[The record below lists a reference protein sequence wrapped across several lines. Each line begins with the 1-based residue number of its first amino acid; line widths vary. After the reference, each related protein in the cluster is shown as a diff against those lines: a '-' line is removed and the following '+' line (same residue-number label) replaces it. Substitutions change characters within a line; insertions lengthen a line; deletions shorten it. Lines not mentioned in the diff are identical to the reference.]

1 MNNKNLVFFI
11 PYIGGGGVEKNLF
24 LISNYLSTKI
34 NNIYICTT
42 SNEYKNKFNKKIK
55 FILPKK
61 KISENLY
68 IRIKYF
74 YCLIILFIFLLKNK
88 NTVVF
93 SFQAN
98 IYCILLCKILR
109 IKIISR
115 SNSSPSGWNHNLIKQ
130 IIYKKIIN
138 MADLIITNSKN
149 FKKQMDKNFGI
160 KTVCIYNP
168 LNKIEIIKKSRI
180 KINFDFFNNK
190 KKELKI
196 INIGR
201 LTDQKDQL
209 TLLKSI
215 KILKEKK
222 VSFKLLIM
230 GRGVERKN
238 LLNYINENN
247 LHKDI
252 KIISFHDNPF
262 PILKKADLFVLSSKY
277 EGLPNVLLEAALL
290 KKFIIS
296 SNCPTGPKEILL
308 NGKGGFLFEVGNYK
322 QLSKKIIFYS
332 NNTQLLEKKINHSF
346 KNLNRFDYQKNM
358 ESYYSLVKKI
368 LH

>member
-42 SNEYKNKFNKKIK
+42 SNKYKNKFNKKIK

-98 IYCILLCKILR
+98 IYCILLCKILK

-115 SNSSPSGWNHNLIKQ
+115 SNSSPSGWNHNLIKK

-138 MADLIITNSKN
+138 MADLIITNSKD
-149 FKKQMDKNFGI
+149 FKKQMDKDFGI

-180 KINFDFFNNK
+180 KINFNFFNNK

-222 VSFKLLIM
+222 VIFKLLIM

-252 KIISFHDNPF
+252 KIISFHENPF

-332 NNTQLLEKKINHSF
+332 NNSQLLKKKINYSF

-358 ESYYSLVKKI
+358 ESYYGLVKKI

>member
-34 NNIYICTT
+34 NNIYICTS
-42 SNEYKNKFNKKIK
+42 SNKYKNKFNKKIK

-98 IYCILLCKILR
+98 IYCILLCKILK

-180 KINFDFFNNK
+180 KINFNFFNNK

-201 LTDQKDQL
+201 LTEQKDQL
-209 TLLKSI
+209 TLLKSA
-215 KILKEKK
+215 KVLNEKK
-222 VSFKLLIM
+222 INFKLLIM
-230 GRGVERKN
+230 GKGVEKKN
-238 LLNYINENN
+238 LLNYIDENN
-247 LHKDI
+247 LNKI
-252 KIISFHDNPF
+252 VKIINFRENPF
-262 PILKKADLFVLSSKY
+262 PILIKADLFILSSKY
-277 EGLPNVLLEAALL
+277 EGLPNVLLEAILL

-308 NGKGGFLFEVGNYK
+308 NGKGGFLFKVGDYEE
-322 QLSKKIIFYS
+322 LSKKIIFYYKNS
-332 NNTQLLEKKINHSF
+332 PLLTRKIKYSY
-346 KNLNRFDYQKNM
+346 KNLNRFDYTKNM
-358 ESYYSLVKKI
+358 DTYYRLVKKF
-368 LH
+368 LY

>member
-42 SNEYKNKFNKKIK
+42 SNKYKNKFNKKIK

-61 KISENLY
+61 KIKENLY

-98 IYCILLCKILR
+98 IYCILLCKILK

-115 SNSSPSGWNHNLIKQ
+115 SNSSPSGWSHNFIKK

-138 MADLIITNSKN
+138 MADVIITNSKD

-160 KTVCIYNP
+160 KSICIYNP
-168 LNKIEIIKKSRI
+168 LNKIEIIKKSTI
-180 KINFDFFNNK
+180 TCNFNFFNYK

-196 INIGR
+196 INVGR
-201 LTDQKDQL
+201 LTEQKDQL
-209 TLLKSI
+209 TLLKSV

-222 VSFKLLIM
+222 IKFRLLIM
-230 GRGVERKN
+230 GRGVEKEN
-238 LLNYINENN
+238 LLKYISENN

-252 KIISFHDNPF
+252 KIINFRENPF
-262 PILKKADLFVLSSKY
+262 PILKKADLFILSSKY
-277 EGLPNVLLEAALL
+277 EGLPNVLLEAILL
-290 KKFIIS
+290 KKFVIS

-322 QLSKKIIFYS
+322 QLSQKIIFYS
-332 NNTQLLEKKINHSF
+332 KNKKFLKNKINLSF
-346 KNLNRFDYQKNM
+346 KNLNRFNYSKNM
-358 ESYYSLVKKI
+358 ELYFRLVKKT
-368 LH
+368 LD

>member
-42 SNEYKNKFNKKIK
+42 SNKYKNKFNKKIK

-98 IYCILLCKILR
+98 IYCILLCKILK

-115 SNSSPSGWNHNLIKQ
+115 SNSSPLGWNHNLIKK

-138 MADLIITNSKN
+138 MADLIITNSKD
-149 FKKQMDKNFGI
+149 FKKQMDKDFGI

-168 LNKIEIIKKSRI
+168 LNKIEIINKSET
-180 KINFDFFNNK
+180 KTNFNFFNNK

-201 LTDQKDQL
+201 LTEQKDQL
-209 TLLKSI
+209 TLLKSA

-222 VSFKLLIM
+222 VNFKLIIM
-230 GRGVERKN
+230 GRGVEKQN
-238 LLNYINENN
+238 LIKYINENN
-247 LHKDI
+247 LHNDV
-252 KIISFHDNPF
+252 KIINFHENPF
-262 PILKKADLFVLSSKY
+262 PILKKADLFILTSKY
-277 EGLPNVLLEAALL
+277 EGLPNVLLEAILL
-290 KKFIIS
+290 KKFVIS

-308 NGKGGFLFEVGNYK
+308 NEKGGFLFKVGNYK
-322 QLSKKIIFYS
+322 QLSQKIIFYS
-332 NNTQLLEKKINHSF
+332 KNKKLLKNKINLSF
-346 KNLNRFDYQKNM
+346 KNLNRFDYNKNM
-358 ESYYSLVKKI
+358 ELYYYLVKRI
-368 LH
+368 LD

>member
-42 SNEYKNKFNKKIK
+42 SNKYKKKFKKKIK

-61 KISENLY
+61 KIKENLY

-98 IYCILLCKILR
+98 IYCILLCKILK

-115 SNSSPSGWNHNLIKQ
+115 SNSSPSGWNHNFIKK

-138 MADLIITNSKN
+138 MADAIITNSKD

-160 KTVCIYNP
+160 KSICIYNP
-168 LNKIEIIKKSRI
+168 LNKIEVIKKSRI
-180 KINFDFFNNK
+180 KINFNFFNNK

-209 TLLKSI
+209 TLLKSM

-222 VSFKLLIM
+222 LSFKLLIM

-238 LLNYINENN
+238 LLNYINGNN
-247 LHKDI
+247 LHEDI
-252 KIISFHDNPF
+252 KIISFHKNPF

-332 NNTQLLEKKINHSF
+332 NNSQLLEKKINYSF
-346 KNLNRFDYQKNM
+346 KNLNRFDYKKNM
-358 ESYYSLVKKI
+358 ESYYGLVKKI